1 MSSDR
6 TAVVETVVSQVVTR
20 SGGSRQVTGPVFWV
34 APNGNDSASGSEAD
48 PWRTIQ
54 HGASTVPPGAT
65 LYVRSGVYHEL
76 VNVEVSGSDGQR
88 QTEAHDVPLV
98 GVSCDAP
105 ARDRVD
111 IMVGAHPRSHVTH
124 IVEPID
130 VALETTDA
138 GAERGL
144 RIRAAD
150 GSTTTVEFRSPMR
163 PEDVDGM
170 PSR

>member
-1 MSSDR
+1 M
-6 TAVVETVVSQVVTR
+6 TR
-20 SGGSRQVTGPVFWV
+20 KIPRDEWCSELDAFSRQ
-34 APNGNDSASGSEAD
+34 
-48 PWRTIQ
+48 
-54 HGASTVPPGAT
+54 
-65 LYVRSGVYHEL
+65 HEGWI